1 MPSRVHDVAIVGGGP
16 TGLITAND
24 IAEQG
29 HDVVVLEEHPTIG
42 EPNHCAGLL
51 SVSGLASLGLQPPRD
66 VIQNRVSGA
75 RIFSPSGHSVL
86 VERGRREAQ
95 VIDRSR
101 FDRWLAERAIDAGAA
116 VLTETKAVGINC
128 PDGETCCLVLQASE
142 EDRTLDSQIVVD
154 AEGTRCQLSKAV
166 GLQAVPRSS
175 KYPAYQYELSGVEM
189 DEDIVEMYYGR
200 HTAPG
205 FFAWIIPLGEKRAR
219 VGLAARDRAKVRLE
233 AAMRYHSVMS
243 SRLKHA
249 SVERGFGGVVV
260 SGLPLK
266 RTVKG
271 RFLVVGDAAGIVKPT
286 TGGGVIMG
294 GTAARVAGRVISNA
308 LSKENLQDTDIQ
320 LYESSWRSLLIREL
334 RAMYFTQRVI
344 SSLSDRGLDTLIKDA
359 EQFDLVETV
368 RREGDM
374 DLQRRVIFR
383 LLANP
388 FTILAG
394 LRAVRYLSPLF

>member
-1 MPSRVHDVAIVGGGP
+1 MPRGVRDVAIVGGGP
-16 TGLITAND
+16 TGLIAAHD

-42 EPNHCAGLL
+42 EPDHCAGLL
-51 SVSGLASLGLQPPRD
+51 SLSGLASLGLRPPGE

-75 RIFSPSGHSVL
+75 RIYSPSGHSVL

-95 VIDRSR
+95 VVDRSR

-116 VLTETKAVGINC
+116 VLIGTKVMGINC
-128 PDGETCCLVLQASE
+128 PDGESCSVMLQTSD
-142 EDRTLDSQIVVD
+142 EDDTLEAQIIVD

-166 GLQAVPRSS
+166 GLPPVPRNS
-175 KYPAYQYELSGVEM
+175 KYPAYQYELSGVDV

-200 HTAPG
+200 RTAPG

-233 AAMRYHSVMS
+233 AAMRHHSIMS
-243 SRLKHA
+243 MRLKHA
-249 SVERGFGGVVV
+249 SVERGFGGVVL
-260 SGLPLK
+260 SGLPIK

-294 GTAARVAGRVISNA
+294 GIAARVAGRVVSNA
-308 LSKENLQDTDIQ
+308 LSKEKLQDTDIQ

-374 DLQRRVIFR
+374 DLQRRVILR
-383 LLANP
+383 LLINP